1 MITSE
6 LLLTST
12 LTASDIRRIYDLF
25 SCYFVG
31 TTPAVFDAD
40 LAAKNWVLLLRDSAT
55 QTLVGF
61 SGLWVYDVNFGGEIL
76 TIVYSGDTI
85 VAPSDWSRSPL
96 AKSWIAAVN
105 QIRAQHAG
113 QRCFWLLISSGFRTY
128 RFLPTFWQT
137 FYPCYDR
144 PTPPRRQTLL
154 DFLAQRQ
161 FQHHYDAIAGI
172 VRLPQPQQLCPEL
185 RGIPP
190 QRLRDPHIRF
200 FAQRNP
206 GYERGDEL
214 VCLTEISPANLTA
227 AGRRMWFGSHLVSEE
242 LSR

>member
-1 MITSE
+1 MINSE
-6 LLLTST
+6 LLPTST
-12 LTASDIRRIYDLF
+12 LTASAIRQMYDLF

-31 TTPAVFDAD
+31 TTLAVFEAD
-40 LAAKNWVLLLRDSAT
+40 LETKNWVLLLWESAT
-55 QTLVGF
+55 ETLVGF
-61 SGLWVYDVNFGGEIL
+61 SALSVYDVTFNEEIL

-85 VAPSDWSRSPL
+85 VAPSAWSRSPL

-105 QIRAQHAG
+105 QIRLQHTG

-144 PTPPRRQTLL
+144 PTPPQRQALL

-190 QRLRDPHIRF
+190 QRLRDSHIRF

-206 GYERGDEL
+206 GYDRGDEL

-227 AGRRMWFGSHLVSEE
+227 AGRRMWFRSHQE
-242 LSR
+242 LSPL